1 MNNLKNKTYNLYNQV
16 GDEEFAELI
25 KKGIISIEE
34 AQALYEQAT
43 AEQDL
48 QDSIYDE

>member
-16 GDEEFAELI
+16 GDEEFAELV

-34 AQALYEQAT
+34 AQVLYEQAT
-43 AEQDL
+43 AEQDF
-48 QDSIYDE
+48 QNSVYD